1 MSYYLDTSAIV
12 PLYFQE
18 ETSPALAR
26 WIRDAEPPLVISD
39 FAVAEFSSAL
49 SRNIRMGLL
58 AEVQARQLIL
68 AFDEWRKEEC
78 TSVEIQ
84 PVDIHLATRLV
95 QKPHPKLLTPDAI
108 HLAVSKRIGLIL
120 VSLDNDLVVNAR
132 ELQIPVLVPN

>member
-12 PLYFQE
+12 PLYFPE

-39 FAVAEFSSAL
+39 FAIAEFSSAL
-49 SRNIRMGLL
+49 SRNVRMGLL
-58 AEVQARQLIL
+58 AEVEAQQLIL

-84 PVDIHLATRLV
+84 PADIYVATELV

-108 HLAVSKRIGLIL
+108 HLAISKRLDLTL
-120 VSLDNDLVVNAR
+120 VSLDTDLVVHAR
-132 ELQIPVLVPN
+132 GLQIPVLVPN